1 MEKLGSMEQELHPLV
16 LELTL
21 HGASLCQQVDKFMK
35 VRKFCGDSFL
45 LLFFLPFK
53 LNRTNRFSF

>member
-21 HGASLCQQVDKFMK
+21 HGAALCQQVDRAGSYIADQ
-35 VRKFCGDSFL
+35 VHGCSPVQIL
-45 LLFFLPFK
+45 VIVFFGHS
-53 LNRTNRFSF
+53 T